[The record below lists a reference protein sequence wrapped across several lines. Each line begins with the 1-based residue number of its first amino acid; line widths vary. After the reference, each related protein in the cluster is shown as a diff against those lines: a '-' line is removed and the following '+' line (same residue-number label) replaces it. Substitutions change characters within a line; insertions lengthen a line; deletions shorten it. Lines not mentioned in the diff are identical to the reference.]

1 MNFIG
6 FTKSPLYKEGQQ
18 VAQDTRNKYSN
29 PQAVLD
35 KGQQIYNEG
44 KNVVSAFVDKKVNT
58 TTNVAPNVQGGQ
70 STPTAG
76 NNTAGNNN
84 KMLMI
89 AAGVLVGGAL
99 LYSFTKKS
107 KSKK

>member
-6 FTKSPLYKEGQQ
+6 FTKSPLFKQGQQ
-18 VAQDTRNKYSN
+18 VAQDTFDKYSN

-35 KGQQIYNEG
+35 KGQQVYNEG

-58 TTNVAPNVQGGQ
+58 TTNVVPNVQGRQ
-70 STPTAG
+70 STP
-76 NNTAGNNN
+76 TAGNNN

-99 LYSFTKKS
+99 LYSLTKKS